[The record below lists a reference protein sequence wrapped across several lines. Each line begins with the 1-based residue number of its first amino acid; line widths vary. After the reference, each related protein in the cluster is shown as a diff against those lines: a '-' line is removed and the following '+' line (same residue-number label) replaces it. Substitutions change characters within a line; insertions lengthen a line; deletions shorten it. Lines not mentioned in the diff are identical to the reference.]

1 MRAIEIEADTIDAAV
16 AEGLRQLGVEQ
27 DRVQVAVLDPG
38 ARGVLGIGARKA
50 RVRIEVMAEA
60 ELPAAPEETTTPA
73 SAATEPP
80 LAESIERARQ
90 ALAEIFRLLEMPV
103 EVQVTRSQDQIV
115 FNIVGGVSG
124 FIIGKRGQMLDAL
137 EYVVNRIAVRDE
149 PAVQHI
155 TLDVEGYRE
164 RRRQYLEGLAR
175 RLGAT
180 VKRKRKPIELEP
192 MSPRDRRVVHLTLQ
206 GDPALTTRSTGEG
219 YYRRVVIAPK
229 QSGRA

>member
-1 MRAIEIEADTIDAAV
+1 
-16 AEGLRQLGVEQ
+16 
-27 DRVQVAVLDPG
+27 
-38 ARGVLGIGARKA
+38 
-50 RVRIEVMAEA
+50 
-60 ELPAAPEETTTPA
+60 
-73 SAATEPP
+73 
-80 LAESIERARQ
+80 
-90 ALAEIFRLLEMPV
+90 
-103 EVQVTRSQDQIV
+103 
-115 FNIVGGVSG
+115 
-124 FIIGKRGQMLDAL
+124 MLDAL

-149 PAVQHI
+149 PSVQHI

-219 YYRRVVIAPK
+219 YYRRLVIAPK
-229 QSGRA
+229 PSGRT